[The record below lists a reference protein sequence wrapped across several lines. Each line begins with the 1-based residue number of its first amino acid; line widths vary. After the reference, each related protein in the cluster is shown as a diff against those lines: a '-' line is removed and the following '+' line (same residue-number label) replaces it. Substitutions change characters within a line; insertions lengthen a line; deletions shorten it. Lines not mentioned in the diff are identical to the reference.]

1 MISKDFLVI
10 PGYNAISIINVN
22 EYKLVRVIEV
32 LNSSYIKGIC
42 KLNQNMLI
50 TGDDSKTLRQW
61 KIEDDNLI
69 LVSKKENADDG
80 AINILLNLGNGYI
93 ASGSGSIKIW

>member
-10 PGYNAISIINVN
+10 PGYNTISIINVN

-69 LVSKKENADDG
+69 LVSKKENAHDDV
-80 AINILLNLGNGYI
+80 
-93 ASGSGSIKIW
+93 